1 MILLEPDPPWPRKMV
16 PEFVIVKLKLVVVGV
31 VGGRRLG
38 VWGVVLVEGT
48 ALVNVVLLDQMK
60 SAPIARMMNRTG
72 AIRRMVCV
80 SRKDRNRYSSS
91 MLSRGFPLLL
101 ST

>member
-1 MILLEPDPPWPRKMV
+1 MV

-60 SAPIARMMNRTG
+60 SAPIARMMN
-72 AIRRMVCV
+72 
-80 SRKDRNRYSSS
+80 
-91 MLSRGFPLLL
+91 
-101 ST
+101 